1 MPHSAWPVD
10 PGVILPFLIAV
21 ALIEL
26 TPGPNMG
33 WLAMVSLTRG
43 RMAGAAAVGGVTLGL
58 AVWMLASAFGLT
70 QVLLTWPWL
79 YQTIRW
85 AGVAFLFWLAWD
97 AWKSPGAGET
107 ASEDTPGRDLGQAFV
122 RGLAGNLLNPKAAV
136 FYVALLPTF
145 IRPDHARP
153 LVQAL
158 TLGTLHLGVALV
170 VHGLIVLG
178 AAGAGARL
186 LTDAKGPWLRAASAL
201 GIVAVALW
209 MAWETR
215 G

>member
-1 MPHSAWPVD
+1 
-10 PGVILPFLIAV
+10 
-21 ALIEL
+21 
-26 TPGPNMG
+26 
-33 WLAMVSLTRG
+33 
-43 RMAGAAAVGGVTLGL
+43 
-58 AVWMLASAFGLT
+58 
-70 QVLLTWPWL
+70 LLTWPWL

-178 AAGAGARL
+178 AAAAGARL

-201 GIVAVALW
+201 GIVAVAIW